1 MTRELNEDRPNEGDL
16 VRMRGKPDGQVMW
29 VTSSALGEEH
39 DWEGVRNGIYC
50 EWVVD
55 GEPQFEVFRPGQLEV
70 VQPASSTAVSYTH
83 LTLPTI
89 LLV

>member
-1 MTRELNEDRPNEGDL
+1 MTSELNEDRPREGDL
-16 VRMRGKPDGQVMW
+16 VRMRGKPDGQVMC

-70 VQPASSTAVSYTH
+70 VQPAGSTDS
-83 LTLPTI
+83 PQ
-89 LLV
+89 